1 MFDSKMLLVILAI
14 ALVIFGTKRL
24 RSIGSDLG
32 AAVKGFKQA
41 MNDGESEEKVKQ
53 LKQDKD
59 ADFDAGAATREAEVK
74 VPPKTNARCRM
85 LDVGFSEILL
95 TSAIALIV
103 LAPERLPKVARQVGN
118 WMGRARAMARQLSER
133 LAREVNAEELLKAQS
148 KIKSGTP
155 VPAPPVATAVPAEAA
170 P

>member
-41 MNDGESEEKVKQ
+41 MSDGESEEKVKQ

-59 ADFDAGAATREAEVK
+59 ADFDAGAPAAAREAEAK
-74 VPPKTNARCRM
+74 VPPKTNA
-85 LDVGFSEILL
+85 
-95 TSAIALIV
+95 
-103 LAPERLPKVARQVGN
+103 
-118 WMGRARAMARQLSER
+118 
-133 LAREVNAEELLKAQS
+133 
-148 KIKSGTP
+148 
-155 VPAPPVATAVPAEAA
+155 
-170 P
+170 